1 VAKILICANKLQT
14 CDLIYLHVLINMPCV
29 VQKTLPYMPR
39 GRNMIIASTLIYIY
53 IVSPKWCDKSATYQ
67 AVKTPY
73 MPNGRKLALS
83 SSLIY
88 I

>member
-1 VAKILICANKLQT
+1 MSMYMIC
-14 CDLIYLHVLINMPCV
+14 
-29 VQKTLPYMPR
+29 
-39 GRNMIIASTLIYIY
+39 RNYDFPSCK
-53 IVSPKWCDKSATYQ
+53 VSPKWRDKSATCQ

-83 SSLIY
+83 STLID